1 MIIPYHA
8 TNRSNVK
15 PRPITWRQAF
25 VRAGEK
31 AKVHKTEET
40 KTRILDTAN
49 DWVLLV
55 DDVPTRIVFPTC
67 TGVDTTLRPDVI
79 IYSKTMKI
87 IIWGEL
93 TVPLEENMN
102 AAATRKRKR
111 YSLSTKDK
119 LSLTEQCKRN
129 GWTVHDFTFEVG
141 SLGWTGHSTRR
152 FLSKL
157 GFKNSQLKWIR
168 KRIERI
174 TQRSSYLI
182 WNCRTERQWEPPE
195 MVPLRVPTTGLHNTN
210 PPVPTQQNKN
220 KNKKESSQALHF
232 LATRISFNINVE
244 PNPATPPRRS
254 PPPQPRPAPT
264 DFEYDY
270 ETLAEEAEDF
280 DDQYPPSPFGPDG
293 PDAGPEHPMLF

>member
-1 MIIPYHA
+1 MTSPSKSA
-8 TNRSNVK
+8 
-15 PRPITWRQAF
+15 PWGGP
-25 VRAGEK
+25 
-31 AKVHKTEET
+31 
-40 KTRILDTAN
+40 DTPPAVSCRN
-49 DWVLLV
+49 WD
-55 DDVPTRIVFPTC
+55 
-67 TGVDTTLRPDVI
+67 LR
-79 IYSKTMKI
+79 T
-87 IIWGEL
+87 
-93 TVPLEENMN
+93 
-102 AAATRKRKR
+102 
-111 YSLSTKDK
+111 
-119 LSLTEQCKRN
+119 
-129 GWTVHDFTFEVG
+129 
-141 SLGWTGHSTRR
+141 
-152 FLSKL
+152 
-157 GFKNSQLKWIR
+157 QLKWIR